1 MKSCCSP
8 SIFKKSVLWLS
19 GSRGYAVILSQDHL
33 KALKKYTDQCSLVA
47 HSHKELASR
56 RQEIDKHPG
65 PCLRGPT
72 AQVPTEVQG
81 SGKWKH
87 RWEAREVRGREK
99 GPHLKQKKKGG
110 GGKRLICEELTCTF
124 CYCFRWRLIRVPS
137 PLLSSKRFSLKA

>member
-19 GSRGYAVILSQDHL
+19 ESRGYAVILSQDHL

-99 GPHLKQKKKGG
+99 GPPTAPP
-110 GGKRLICEELTCTF
+110 RDMPF
-124 CYCFRWRLIRVPS
+124 P
-137 PLLSSKRFSLKA
+137 KAVC